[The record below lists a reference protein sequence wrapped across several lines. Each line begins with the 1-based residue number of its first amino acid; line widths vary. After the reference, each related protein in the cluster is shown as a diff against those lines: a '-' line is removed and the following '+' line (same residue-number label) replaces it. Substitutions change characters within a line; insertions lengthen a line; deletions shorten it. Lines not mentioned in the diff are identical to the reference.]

1 MRVSALGVCLCL
13 PVREFVCV
21 CARLCVRV
29 RMRECASGCVWDQPG
44 WMRLTVME
52 GSAELATKAIAKPA
66 TKGPA
71 KLCCDGADPNE
82 GFALSHDLVV
92 RSHCTIAESS
102 RAHSNRHHV

>member
-44 WMRLTVME
+44 WMRLTLME
-52 GSAELATKAIAKPA
+52 GSAELATKALAKPA
-66 TKGPA
+66 
-71 KLCCDGADPNE
+71 
-82 GFALSHDLVV
+82 
-92 RSHCTIAESS
+92 
-102 RAHSNRHHV
+102 